1 MTCQLDAA
9 LQPPASD
16 PEIAIGTDMHPHILD
31 ILRTGVRKNQRA
43 DPAAIV
49 VVRTGTQAHHRI
61 VTVGLPV
68 ELVLQTGI
76 DRTLAVN
83 LPTAVDNGLHHP
95 ADIIAAQDIFI
106 VLQVDVSEVSPDQM
120 DVPTMRDTHYA
131 AVFQYIR
138 SAVRPDRPLLPR
150 LALTV
155 PVGELV
161 EKTESPAPES
171 DL

>member
-1 MTCQLDAA
+1 
-9 LQPPASD
+9 
-16 PEIAIGTDMHPHILD
+16 
-31 ILRTGVRKNQRA
+31 
-43 DPAAIV
+43 
-49 VVRTGTQAHHRI
+49 
-61 VTVGLPV
+61 
-68 ELVLQTGI
+68 
-76 DRTLAVN
+76 
-83 LPTAVDNGLHHP
+83 
-95 ADIIAAQDIFI
+95 
-106 VLQVDVSEVSPDQM
+106 M